1 MNEGQVLR
9 IRDQTQWRDNTQ
21 RVGWD
26 LKQELRRRN
35 KTGNRTNKDKRKTKI
50 MEKGEEKDG
59 TAKTNS
65 DQLYS
70 VFSDGCFQPG

>member
-1 MNEGQVLR
+1 MGFETRG
-9 IRDQTQWRDNTQ
+9 
-21 RVGWD
+21 
-26 LKQELRRRN
+26 ELRRRN